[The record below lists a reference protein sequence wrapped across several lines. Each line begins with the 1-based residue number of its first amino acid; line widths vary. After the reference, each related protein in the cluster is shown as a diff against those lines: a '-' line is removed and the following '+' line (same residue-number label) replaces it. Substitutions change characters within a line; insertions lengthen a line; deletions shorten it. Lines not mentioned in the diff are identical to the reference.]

1 MCSSLRAQKPVN
13 HSGAIVNII
22 WGPMSQVLVMIFI
35 FGNTLKTTFEAIIFL
50 FVMHPFDV
58 GDRCLIDGV
67 QVPTNFS
74 KIVRLPLDD
83 EIQGSNMC
91 NGVSFIL
98 PLS

>member
-1 MCSSLRAQKPVN
+1 M
-13 HSGAIVNII
+13 
-22 WGPMSQVLVMIFI
+22 WQVLVMIFI

-67 QVPTNFS
+67 QVPSNS

-91 NGVSFIL
+91 NDAFLIL
-98 PLS
+98 PLSN